1 MPKPS
6 FPIRT
11 IKKDELI
18 VVADIEAALA
28 EQPTATLLLL
38 PIDAAENEGGY
49 FFPVRKTIGN
59 EFDLCHLT
67 KGHAVRR
74 FTASGLADYMNHVSG
89 RTYSKQLAYIFEEIQ
104 ADLDRVEKK
113 RSKPLTDDQSVDD
126 NASQ

>member
-74 FTASGLADYMNHVSG
+74 FTASGLADYKLRISFLYPWTISTNLG
-89 RTYSKQLAYIFEEIQ
+89 NEL
-104 ADLDRVEKK
+104 L
-113 RSKPLTDDQSVDD
+113 
-126 NASQ
+126 N